1 MVASSE
7 AVECYVCTSAL
18 NETCGDDAFNA
29 AAAET
34 VDCGDTVTGCLKGK
48 VDKLGNYTII
58 EWGSRLAFE
67 KCDNLGLL
75 RGKK

>member
-7 AVECYVCTSAL
+7 AVKCYVCTSAL

-29 AAAET
+29 DAAET

-58 EWGSRLAFE
+58 EWGSRLAFG

-75 RGKK
+75 IIKK

>member
-18 NETCGDDAFNA
+18 NDACGDSKFDADA
-29 AAAET
+29 ADT

-48 VDKLGNYTII
+48 VDQLGNYKINKCRC
-58 EWGSRLAFE
+58 GVAFG

-75 RGKK
+75 RGK